1 MRTAF
6 NILGPMLNPASAAY
20 GLVGVY
26 SKDIAPLMGSALQRL
41 GMQRA
46 LVVHSFGLDELTPL
60 GASDV
65 LEVGGT
71 EPGCGCRLPVTQQRG
86 GCRRLGTGRGCAEV
100 PPLTDASDHAQL
112 APDDP
117 MPMRCHPRIRKPA
130 ARREAS
136 APPKDLS
143 SDAVVGA
150 LSSPAD
156 R

>member
-1 MRTAF
+1 MGAATEAQRWVQVRTAF

-65 LEVGGT
+65 LEVRSAG
-71 EPGCGCRLPVTQQRG
+71 PGCGLDQSRKCQE
-86 GCRRLGTGRGCAEV
+86 AAM
-100 PPLTDASDHAQL
+100 PLTQVAN
-112 APDDP
+112 
-117 MPMRCHPRIRKPA
+117 
-130 ARREAS
+130 
-136 APPKDLS
+136 
-143 SDAVVGA
+143 A
-150 LSSPAD
+150 LRYLD
-156 R
+156 

>member
-1 MRTAF
+1 VRTAF

-65 LEVGGT
+65 LEVCGT
-71 EPGCGCRLPVTQQRG
+71 GPGCWRCRPGMGMLVQMFG
-86 GCRRLGTGRGCAEV
+86 GCRAPGVGHGRILAACASYA
-100 PPLTDASDHAQL
+100 AS
-112 APDDP
+112 
-117 MPMRCHPRIRKPA
+117 
-130 ARREAS
+130 
-136 APPKDLS
+136 
-143 SDAVVGA
+143 VVHN
-150 LSSPAD
+150 SH
-156 R
+156 